1 MSIRLRE
8 VKEVKLN
15 NKHMKE
21 YKDEYQGRSKRQI
34 ENNYKVMEWSIYGFI
49 GFMVVYSIGKALSI
63 W

>member
-1 MSIRLRE
+1 
-8 VKEVKLN
+8 
-15 NKHMKE
+15 MKD

>member
-1 MSIRLRE
+1 
-8 VKEVKLN
+8 
-15 NKHMKE
+15 MKD

-49 GFMVVYSIGKALSI
+49 GFMVAYSIGKALNI

>member
-15 NKHMKE
+15 NKEMKDFR
-21 YKDEYQGRSKRQI
+21 DEHQGRSRRQV
-34 ENNYKVMEWSIYGFI
+34 ENNYKVMGWSIYGFI
-49 GFMVVYSIGKALSI
+49 GFMVVYSIGKALAI